1 MQGEEMNN
9 LGGGGTERGFGLLGY
24 IFLFCKPQGYG
35 GCIGPAF
42 VIRKKLLFA
51 MCVQHMGQEPHQV
64 SLSKAMLH
72 TQ

>member
-9 LGGGGTERGFGLLGY
+9 LVGGGTERGFRLLGC

-42 VIRKKLLFA
+42 GIMEKLLFA
-51 MCVQHMGQEPHQV
+51 MCMQHMGQEPHQV